1 MYMTRLLGQFNVVFR
16 DDTCVAIGFTGSVS
30 ARTLTKA
37 EVAYVRWFCN
47 GKGAARISDK
57 FVKSRFPQ
65 SNYNDFLLFE
75 REGCNEHGRTADNCG
90 RR

>member
-1 MYMTRLLGQFNVVFR
+1 MYISRLSGQFNVVFR
-16 DDTCVAIGFTGSVS
+16 DDACVAIGFTGNVS

-47 GKGAARISDK
+47 SKGAARVSDR

-65 SNYNDFLLFE
+65 SNYNDFLVFGI
-75 REGCNEHGRTADNCG
+75 EGAQ
-90 RR
+90 

>member
-1 MYMTRLLGQFNVVFR
+1 MYISRLSGQFNVVFR
-16 DDTCVAIGFTGSVS
+16 DDACVAIGFTGSVS

-47 GKGAARISDK
+47 GKGAPRVSDR

-65 SNYNDFLLFE
+65 SNYNDFLVFE
-75 REGCNEHGRTADNCG
+75 REGAQ
-90 RR
+90 